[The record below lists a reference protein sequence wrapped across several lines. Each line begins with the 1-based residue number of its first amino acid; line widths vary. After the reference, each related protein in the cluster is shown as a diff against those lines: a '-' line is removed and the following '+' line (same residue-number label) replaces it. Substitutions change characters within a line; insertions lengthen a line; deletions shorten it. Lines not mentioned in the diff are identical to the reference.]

1 MVKKDD
7 IILDKKERYTF
18 SELVDIIEVL
28 RKECPWDKVQTL
40 ESMKEYLINESDEVF
55 KAVENNDMDNLCEE
69 LGDVLMQVLLY
80 SKIASETAN
89 FTIYDVID
97 GISRKMIRRHP
108 HVFSDVQIKTK
119 EEGIALWEEIKKK
132 EKKNTSPV

>member
-1 MVKKDD
+1 MVKKED

-18 SELVDIIEVL
+18 NELANIIEVL
-28 RKECPWDKVQTL
+28 RRECPWDKVQTL
-40 ESMKEYLINESDEVF
+40 ESMKKYLVDESNEVF
-55 KAVENNDMDNLCEE
+55 EAVEKKDMDNLCEE
-69 LGDVLMQVLLY
+69 LGDVLLQVLLY
-80 SKIASETAN
+80 SQIASETAN
-89 FTIYDVID
+89 FTIHDVVD

-108 HVFSDVQIKTK
+108 HVFSDVKIETK

>member
-1 MVKKDD
+1 MIKKED

-18 SELVDIIEVL
+18 SELANIIEVL

-40 ESMKEYLINESDEVF
+40 ESMKKYLVDESNEVF
-55 KAVENNDMDNLCEE
+55 EAVEKKDMDNLCEE

-80 SKIASETAN
+80 SQIASETTN
-89 FTIYDVID
+89 FTIHDVVD

-108 HVFSDVQIKTK
+108 HVFSDVKIETK

>member
-1 MVKKDD
+1 MIKKED

-18 SELVDIIEVL
+18 SELANIIEVL

-40 ESMKEYLINESDEVF
+40 ESMKKYLVDESNEVF
-55 KAVENNDMDNLCEE
+55 EAVEKKDMDNLCEE

-80 SKIASETAN
+80 SQIASETAN
-89 FTIYDVID
+89 FTIHDVVD

-108 HVFSDVQIKTK
+108 HVFSDVKIETK